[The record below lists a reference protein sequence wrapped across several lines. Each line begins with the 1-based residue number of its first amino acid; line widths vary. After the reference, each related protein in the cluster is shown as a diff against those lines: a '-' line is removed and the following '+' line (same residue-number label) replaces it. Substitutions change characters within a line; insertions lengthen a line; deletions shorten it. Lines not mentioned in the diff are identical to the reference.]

1 MLLSKKSEYKTL
13 STVEHPQYIVF
24 VILMKRIFRI
34 QSTNKKQQDIY
45 ELKTI

>member
-34 QSTNKKQQDIY
+34 QSTNKSNKTSMNS
-45 ELKTI
+45 KTI